1 VLPAS
6 FGFGNQQQRVCDT
19 CLELVQQG
27 DAGPPEHGG
36 GGGNAATDMEVRR
49 EGSLLKKGGIG
60 QQFKARHFVC
70 TRAGFLH
77 YFDSK
82 FDLTPKGS
90 IPLHQV
96 PAACCPSP
104 RPAALPCLQRC
115 RPARGSSPAPATRRV
130 ILRSHLSSRRVGRSG
145 WACGRVSDEQ
155 LGLRA

>member
-96 PAACCPSP
+96 PAACCPL
-104 RPAALPCLQRC
+104 PAPC
-115 RPARGSSPAPATRRV
+115 RPALPATMPPCAW
-130 ILRSHLSSRRVGRSG
+130 LEPG
-145 WACGRVSDEQ
+145 ACHPACHSALALV
-155 LGLRA
+155 L